1 MVQTFGIIYK
11 KVAIKYASTN
21 YLDTDNTDFTDKIN
35 VNIH

>member
-11 KVAIKYASTN
+11 KVAI
-21 YLDTDNTDFTDKIN
+21 YLGTDNTDFTNKIN